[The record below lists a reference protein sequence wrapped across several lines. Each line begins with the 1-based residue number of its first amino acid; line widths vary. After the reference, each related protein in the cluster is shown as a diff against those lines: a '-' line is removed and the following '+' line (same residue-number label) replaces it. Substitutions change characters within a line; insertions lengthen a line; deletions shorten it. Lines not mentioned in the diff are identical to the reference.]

1 MNAKKRFHAV
11 WFCTSLGVA
20 LAFWCWRSSNSFL
33 SRSEVATLGS
43 STKVERLSAN
53 SAHDS
58 ESEIEALRETN
69 RKLEE
74 QNQFLAGQLEEARE
88 TASKAQAATMK
99 THRASQE
106 IQAKLNDVL
115 EPLKRDIQSSN
126 LETEVSSGQTV
137 VTGGFEVSDGRFE
150 YTLTTPTVSVDDLGR
165 KVIHLEHKRLA
176 IAGEHL
182 EQLGVK
188 SLATNADNT
197 LQHGETWS
205 PSQTKDFISK
215 INSARGTAGPGGGI
229 DSLSAP
235 RITLLD
241 GQEGEVQIDAYQAKF
256 KAVISES
263 GQGVRLELR
272 TKQPSPKAEQPQ

>member
-1 MNAKKRFHAV
+1 MNAKKRSHAV
-11 WFCTSLGVA
+11 WFCTALGVVFI
-20 LAFWCWRSSNSFL
+20 FWFWPSLNRFL
-33 SRSEVATLGS
+33 SRSEVAKLGS
-43 STKVERLSAN
+43 STKVERLSADP
-53 SAHDS
+53 AHDS
-58 ESEIEALRETN
+58 ESEIEALRERN

-88 TASKAQAATMK
+88 IARKAEAATMK
-99 THRASQE
+99 THRASQQ
-106 IQAKLNDVL
+106 IQAKLTDVL
-115 EPLKRDIQSSN
+115 EPLKRDIQSSH
-126 LETEVSSGQTV
+126 LQTEVSSGQTV

-165 KVIHLEHKRLA
+165 KVVHLEHRRLA

-215 INSARGTAGPGGGI
+215 INSVRGTAGPGGGI
-229 DSLSAP
+229 DSLAAP
-235 RITLLD
+235 SITLLD
-241 GQEGEVQIDAYQAKF
+241 GQEGEVQIDTYQARF

-272 TKQPSPKAEQPQ
+272 TKQPSPKAEQTQ